1 MRMGD
6 KMKALQEMKE
16 QYLRE
21 LAHHQTMVDM
31 FRHKLETIEQAISA
45 VSGVPIIKV
54 EEATA
59 PRRRR
64 NIKRFVMD
72 FIVKQGDSGV
82 IAQEIVAAG
91 TSAGLDIQ
99 QASVSSLLSRLKAEN
114 TLRYDGDRYY
124 PRNVSPTEQ
133 MSLPKLSAVARAA

>member
-1 MRMGD
+1 
-6 KMKALQEMKE
+6 MKALQDMKE

-21 LAHHQTMVDM
+21 LAHHQDMVDM
-31 FRHKLETIEQAISA
+31 FRYKLETIEQAISA
-45 VSGVPIIKV
+45 VSGTPIVKLKDT
-54 EEATA
+54 AT

-72 FIVKQGDSGV
+72 FIVKQGDTGV

-91 TSAGLDIQ
+91 ISAGLDIQ

-124 PRNVSPTEQ
+124 PKNVSPPDQ
-133 MSLPKLSAVARAA
+133 MSLPKLAAVGRAA

>member
-1 MRMGD
+1 MGD

-21 LAHHQTMVDM
+21 LAHHQSMVDM

-54 EEATA
+54 ED
-59 PRRRR
+59 
-64 NIKRFVMD
+64 V
-72 FIVKQGDSGV
+72 IVKQGDSGV

-91 TSAGLDIQ
+91 NSAGLDIQ

-133 MSLPKLSAVARAA
+133 MSLPKLTAVARAA